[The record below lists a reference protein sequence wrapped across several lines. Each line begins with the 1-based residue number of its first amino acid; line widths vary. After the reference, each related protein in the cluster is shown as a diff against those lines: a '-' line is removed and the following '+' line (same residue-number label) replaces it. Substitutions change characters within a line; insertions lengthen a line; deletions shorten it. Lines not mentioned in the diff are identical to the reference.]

1 MHAYKKSVLILT
13 SSEDIKRQAGI
24 SSQDARILQLN
35 VSVSELLLHKSR
47 SPKTYIN
54 SILSMY
60 RTIRSFRPSVTNVRT
75 PKAGL
80 IGGLAAVAAR
90 VPVRIYT
97 LHGLRLE
104 TVKGPKGRLLHS
116 AERLAM
122 ACAHRVVCVSPSLQ
136 ERVGELG
143 LAPAPKTVVLGSGSP
158 NSVRQPGVTDPAVT
172 ASHRATLGLRE
183 DTPVI
188 GFVGRFTRD
197 KGMAELMEAFRG
209 VQEQLPS
216 ARLLLIGDYEP
227 GDPVS
232 PGVRDLIERTPGVL
246 RTGFVPDVYP
256 YYPLMKV
263 VAFPSYREGLS
274 LVPLEA
280 AVNGIPSVVTNT
292 TGAKDTVRDG
302 VTGWHVPVSD
312 ADALADALTSALLD
326 PADTRRRGEAGR
338 RWVTENFDPT
348 NVQQRWADYYAELL
362 HWRELSER
370 HRGKRWM
377 DAVLAGAGLVVLG
390 APLLLLALLVR
401 FKLGSP
407 VLFKQVRPGL
417 AGQPFTMY
425 KFRTMTDERDADGE
439 LRPDAVRLTAFGRFL
454 RSTSLDEL
462 PELWNVLIGDMS
474 LVGPRP
480 LLMSYLPL
488 YNERQYRRHEVRPGI
503 TGWAQVNGRNALS
516 WEEKFDHD
524 LWYVD
529 NHSLATDLKI
539 LAMTFQKVF
548 QREGISAQG
557 EVTMPRFTGS
567 NSKP

>member
-24 SSQDARILQLN
+24 SSQDARILQLH